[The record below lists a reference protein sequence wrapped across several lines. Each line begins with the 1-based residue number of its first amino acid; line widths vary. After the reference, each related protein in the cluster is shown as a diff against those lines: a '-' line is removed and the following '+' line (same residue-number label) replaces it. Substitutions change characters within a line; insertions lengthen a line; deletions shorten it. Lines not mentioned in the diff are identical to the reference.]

1 MLITYFIPVYNERK
15 TIRRAIVQA
24 INIPIKKKQII
35 IIDNNSTDGSREVI
49 KEFSGEKNIKLIL
62 RNKDLGYGA
71 SIQECIKKAK
81 GKYIFIHFSDLEYD
95 IKTSIKMLKIAEKK
109 KIDIIFASRLIN
121 KLKTQSFIS
130 IIYKRPFYLATFIL
144 TTMINFLFKKNF
156 TDIIGTKIIRKDAI
170 VSILPK
176 KNNIALDLEIIA
188 LLCHKKFKSEE
199 VYIKYVP
206 RKNFLEKKVKWWH
219 IFNFAIAILKV
230 KFHIN

>member
-109 KIDIIFASRLIN
+109 KLDIIFASRLIN

>member
-95 IKTSIKMLKIAEKK
+95 IKTSIKMLKLAEIKK
-109 KIDIIFASRLIN
+109 LDINFASRLIN